1 MRFGPIDSFILIGG
15 GPTLFDLAIWLK
27 SQNLR
32 VTVVTAPRHAV
43 EQIDPTGGSL
53 VDELNRSSVSTVI
66 VDDINDYP
74 DIVSL
79 VHDRTLGI
87 AIGPAWIFRKFVLDC
102 FAGRLVNFHGI
113 RLPRTRG
120 GAHFTWQ
127 ILTGDK
133 TGGCNIQLVER
144 KLDAGSVIKNLEYR
158 FSATAR
164 IPQDYFDESGRRDVL
179 FLREFINEVLAEEEF
194 EPIHLQE
201 SFSTYFPRLN
211 TLEHGWIDWSWST
224 EEIERFI
231 CAFDA
236 PYKGASTLLKGRRV
250 FVKSCSAEYDD
261 GAFHPYQSGLVYRKS
276 ADAIFV
282 ATTDGAIS
290 IRSTHL
296 EDGANGLRQVRV
308 GDRLHTPGERLD
320 AALSNRAN
328 YDAQGLRWT
337 DDGSQAGTAPCS

>member
-1 MRFGPIDSFILIGG
+1 VLIGG
-15 GPTLFDLAIWLK
+15 GPTLCNIAAWLK
-27 SQNLR
+27 SGGGD
-32 VTVVTAPRHAV
+32 VAVITAPRHASESIV
-43 EQIDPTGGSL
+43 PSGGSL
-53 VDELNRSSVSTVI
+53 GDELAKVGVETITTDNINDSPDLSHLVDEK
-66 VDDINDYP
+66 
-74 DIVSL
+74 
-79 VHDRTLGI
+79 TLGI
-87 AIGPAWIFRKFVLDC
+87 AIGPAWIFRKSILELFD
-102 FAGRLVNFHGI
+102 GRLVNFHGI

-133 TGGCNIQLVER
+133 SGGCNIQLIER
-144 KLDAGSVIKNLEYR
+144 KLDAGSVIKSHEYR

-164 IPQDYFDESGRRDVL
+164 IPQDYFDESGRQDVL
-179 FLREFINEVLAEEEF
+179 FLREFITEVLAEKEF

-201 SFSTYFPRLN
+201 GFSTYFPRLA

-231 CAFDA
+231 CAFDS

-276 ADAIFV
+276 ADTIFV

-290 IRSTHL
+290 IRSTQL
-296 EDGANGLRQVRV
+296 EDGANGLRHVRV
-308 GDRLHTPGERLD
+308 GDRLHTPGEQLD

-328 YDAQGLRWT
+328 YDAQGLRGT
-337 DDGSQAGTAPCS
+337 DDASQAGTAPCS